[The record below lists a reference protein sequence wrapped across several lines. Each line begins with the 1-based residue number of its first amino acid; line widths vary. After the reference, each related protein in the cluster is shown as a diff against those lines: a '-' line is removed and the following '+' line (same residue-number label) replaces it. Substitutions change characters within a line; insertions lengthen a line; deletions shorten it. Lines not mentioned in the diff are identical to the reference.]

1 MLMVI
6 VLIADLGSVFDTI
19 GTVLIWIALILT
31 VISLIDY
38 IAKNVEVLTKGGM

>member
-1 MLMVI
+1 MNKI
-6 VLIADLGSVFDTI
+6 IKNT
-19 GTVLIWIALILT
+19 LILT